1 MTLPNKIT
9 FIRILFVPI
18 FMFFAMPAAVWYPDG
33 LQQFLVS
40 AGSYIAIALFIIAAL
55 TDILDGSLA
64 RSRNEVTNL
73 GKFLDPI
80 ADKLLVL
87 AGLLVL
93 MVKFD
98 LSGWIILIV
107 FARELMVMGIRMIA
121 AGEGVVVAASIWG
134 KVKTV
139 MQIIA
144 IVAYM
149 LNDIVPKL
157 FGGLIKDMWYLDD
170 ILMGAAILITIYSG
184 FDYLIKNM
192 SFLKKAN

>member
-18 FMFFAMPAAVWYPDG
+18 FMFFAMPPASWYSAG
-33 LQQFLVS
+33 FTEFLNS
-40 AGSYIAIALFIIAAL
+40 TGSYIAIALFIIAAL

-80 ADKLLVL
+80 ADKLLVM

-98 LSGWIILIV
+98 LSAWLILIV

-139 MQIIA
+139 TQIIA
-144 IVAYM
+144 VVAYL
-149 LNDIVPKL
+149 LNDI
-157 FGGLIKDMWYLDD
+157 INMWYLDE
-170 ILMGAAILITIYSG
+170 IAMGIAVAITVFSG
-184 FDYLIKNM
+184 LDYLYKNKI
-192 SFLKKAN
+192 FFTKV

>member
-9 FIRILFVPI
+9 MLRIFFVPV
-18 FMFFAMPAAVWYPDG
+18 FMFFAMPAATWYPQG
-33 LQQFLVS
+33 LQDFLS
-40 AGSYIAIALFIIAAL
+40 NAGPFIAIVLFIIAAI

-64 RSRNEVTNL
+64 RKRNEVSNL

-93 MVKFD
+93 MVRFN
-98 LSGWIILIV
+98 LSAWIILIV

-121 AGEGVVVAASIWG
+121 AGEGKIVAASIWG
-134 KVKTV
+134 KIKTI

-157 FGGLIKDMWYLDD
+157 FNGAIKDMWYLDD
-170 ILMGAAILITIYSG
+170 ILMGIAVIITIYSG
-184 FDYLIKNM
+184 LDYLIKNAD
-192 SFLKKAN
+192 FLKRA

>member
-9 FIRILFVPI
+9 LVRIVFVPI
-18 FMFFAMPAAVWYPDG
+18 FMIFALPAASWYPEG
-33 LQQFLVS
+33 FVAFLDNWGVL
-40 AGSYIAIALFIIAAL
+40 IAVILFIMAAI

-64 RSRNEVTNL
+64 RSRGEVTNL

-87 AGLLVL
+87 AGLLAL
-93 MVKFD
+93 MVRYD
-98 LSGWIILIV
+98 LSGWIVLIV

-121 AGEGVVVAASIWG
+121 AGEGKVVAASIWG
-134 KVKTV
+134 KVKTI

-149 LNDIVPKL
+149 LNDIIPKV
-157 FGGLIKDMWYLDD
+157 FNGLIKDMWYLDD
-170 ILMGAAILITIYSG
+170 FLMGVAVIITIYSG
-184 FDYLIKNM
+184 LDYLIKNM
-192 SFLKKAN
+192 KFLKKT

>member
-9 FIRILFVPI
+9 FLRILFVPI
-18 FMFFAMPAAVWYPDG
+18 FMFFAMPAAAWYPDG
-33 LQQFLVS
+33 LQQFLSS
-40 AGSYIAIALFIIAAL
+40 AGAYIAMALFVIAAL
-55 TDILDGSLA
+55 TDILDGNLA

-98 LSGWIILIV
+98 LSGWIVLIV

-134 KVKTV
+134 KVKTI

-157 FGGLIKDMWYLDD
+157 FGGVIKDMWYLDD

-192 SFLKKAN
+192 SFLKKI

>member
-9 FIRILFVPI
+9 LLRIVFVPI
-18 FMFFAMPAAVWYPDG
+18 FMIFAMPSASWYPEGFSAFLDNWGVLVALILFIMAAV
-33 LQQFLVS
+33 
-40 AGSYIAIALFIIAAL
+40 

-64 RSRNEVTNL
+64 RKRGEVSNL

-80 ADKLLVL
+80 ADKMLVL

-93 MVKFD
+93 MVRYE
-98 LSGWIILIV
+98 LSAWIILIV

-121 AGEGVVVAASIWG
+121 AGEGKVVAASIWG
-134 KVKTV
+134 KVKTI

-144 IVAYM
+144 VVAYL

-157 FGGLIKDMWYLDD
+157 FNGIIKDMWYIDD
-170 ILMGAAILITIYSG
+170 FLMAVAVLITIYSG
-184 FDYLIKNM
+184 LDYLFKNIK
-192 SFLKKAN
+192 FLKK

>member
-9 FIRILFVPI
+9 LIRIIIVPI
-18 FMFFAMPAAVWYPDG
+18 FMFFAMPAAGWYSEG
-33 LQQFLVS
+33 LTHFLNNT
-40 AGSYIAIALFIIAAL
+40 GPFIAVILFILAAL

-98 LSGWIILIV
+98 LNAWFILIV

-121 AGEGVVVAASIWG
+121 AGEGIVIAASIWG
-134 KVKTV
+134 KIKTT

-149 LNDIVPKL
+149 LNEIVPKI
-157 FGGLIKDMWYLDD
+157 FNGAIKDMWYLDD
-170 ILMGAAILITIYSG
+170 FLMWVAILITIYSG
-184 FDYLIKNM
+184 IDYLLKN
-192 SFLKKAN
+192 LKLLRKT

>member
-9 FIRILFVPI
+9 FIRILFVPV
-18 FMFFAMPAAVWYPDG
+18 FMFFAMPAAGWYSESFTE
-33 LQQFLVS
+33 FLNT
-40 AGSYIAIALFIIAAL
+40 AGPYIAIALFIIAAL

-93 MVKFD
+93 TVKFD
-98 LSGWIILIV
+98 VSAWLILIV

-139 MQIIA
+139 TQIIA

-149 LNDIVPKL
+149 LNDI
-157 FGGLIKDMWYLDD
+157 IDMWYLDD
-170 ILMGAAILITIYSG
+170 ITMSIAILITVYSG
-184 FDYLIKNM
+184 LDYLYKNKK
-192 SFLKKAN
+192 FLMKT

>member
-9 FIRILFVPI
+9 FIRILFVPV
-18 FMFFAMPAAVWYPDG
+18 FMFFAMPAAGWYPEG
-33 LQQFLVS
+33 LAEFLTT
-40 AGSYIAIALFIIAAL
+40 AGPYISIALFIIAAL

-87 AGLLVL
+87 AGMLVL
-93 MVKFD
+93 MVRFD
-98 LSGWIILIV
+98 LSAWLILIV

-139 MQIIA
+139 TQIIA
-144 IVAYM
+144 VVAYM
-149 LNDIVPKL
+149 LNDIM
-157 FGGLIKDMWYLDD
+157 DMWYLDQ
-170 ILMGAAILITIYSG
+170 IAMAVAIIITIYSG
-184 FDYLIKNM
+184 LDYLFKNRK
-192 SFLKKAN
+192 FLTKI

>member
-1 MTLPNKIT
+1 MSLPNKIT

-18 FMFFAMPAAVWYPDG
+18 FMFFAMPAATWYPDG

-40 AGSYIAIALFIIAAL
+40 AGSYIAIALFVIAAL

-98 LSGWIILIV
+98 LSAWVILIV

-121 AGEGVVVAASIWG
+121 AGEGVVIAASIWG
-134 KVKTV
+134 KVKTI

-157 FGGLIKDMWYLDD
+157 FGGAIKDMWYLDD

-184 FDYLIKNM
+184 FDYLMKNM
-192 SFLKKAN
+192 SFLKKAK

>member
-9 FIRILFVPI
+9 FIRILFVPV
-18 FMFFAMPAAVWYPDG
+18 FMFFAMPAAAWYSDG
-33 LQQFLVS
+33 LQLFLVS
-40 AGSYIAIALFIIAAL
+40 MGSYIAITLFIIAAL
-55 TDILDGSLA
+55 TDILDGSIA

-98 LSGWIILIV
+98 LSAWLVLIV

-121 AGEGVVVAASIWG
+121 AGEGVVIAASIWG
-134 KVKTV
+134 KVKTI

-149 LNDIVPKL
+149 LNDIVPKF
-157 FGGLIKDMWYLDD
+157 FGGAIKDMWYLDD

-184 FDYLIKNM
+184 FDYLMKNL
-192 SFLKKAN
+192 SFLKKV

>member
-18 FMFFAMPAAVWYPDG
+18 FMFFAMPAAAWYPDG
-33 LQQFLVS
+33 LQQFLGS

-87 AGLLVL
+87 SGLLVL
-93 MVKFD
+93 IVRFD
-98 LSGWIILIV
+98 LSAWVLLIV
-107 FARELMVMGIRMIA
+107 FTRELMVMGIRMIA

-134 KVKTV
+134 KVKTI

-157 FGGLIKDMWYLDD
+157 FGGVIKDMWYLDD
-170 ILMGAAILITIYSG
+170 ILMGVAILITIYSG
-184 FDYLIKNM
+184 FDYLMKNI
-192 SFLKKAN
+192 SFLKKI